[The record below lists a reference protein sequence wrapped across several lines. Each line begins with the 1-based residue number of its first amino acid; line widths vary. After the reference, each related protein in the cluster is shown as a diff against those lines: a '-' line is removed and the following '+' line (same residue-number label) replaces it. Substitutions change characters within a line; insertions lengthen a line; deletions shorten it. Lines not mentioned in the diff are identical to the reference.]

1 MIRACILPADAL
13 LQRSAVRAGCYT
25 DCFETALPQK
35 VALPAFLD
43 AFYGSWLFGLEK
55 LVLRAHLRGKPVNW
69 DIAPVAAGTAE
80 AYAAWTVE
88 GRGDGQILMCDLGG
102 HTRSYLAVDEIA
114 GGGTRLLFGSAV
126 VPRDGHDLPWLVRA
140 TVPLHRFYARSLL
153 RAARARLV

>member
-1 MIRACILPADAL
+1 MIAACALPEEAL
-13 LQRSAVRAGCYT
+13 LQRYAAQAGCYT

-35 VALPAFLD
+35 VALPAYLE

-55 LVLRAHLRGKPVNW
+55 LVLRAHLRGRPINW
-69 DIAPVAAGTAE
+69 DIAPVAAGSAD

-102 HTRSYLAVDEIA
+102 HTRSYLSVEDTA

-126 VPRDGHDLPWLVRA
+126 VPRAGQELPWLARA
-140 TVPLHRFYARSLL
+140 IVPLHRFYARSLL